1 MSLRKVLGKK
11 IAFLDE
17 DTTGA
22 KVQGDREEKS
32 ENAGV
37 GRGLEKLV
45 SLDPG
50 GLAPHFRLKR
60 EKKRP

>member
-1 MSLRKVLGKK
+1 MLGKK
-11 IAFLDE
+11 IAILDE

-22 KVQGDREEKS
+22 KVQGDHEEKS

-37 GRGLEKLV
+37 GRRLKKLV

-50 GLAPHFRLKR
+50 GLAPHFRLKKR
-60 EKKRP
+60 EKRP